1 MAEQYQKILSL
12 PTEIE
17 KLGSSIG
24 RRVLRRAASAGAAKK
39 ARGVFDHLS
48 GARYSLSGKSTFS
61 VVARSRVKS
70 GVLTVGVYTG
80 LKKIPADH
88 FPARPSITTDT
99 TGSNRQTVYYSI
111 KKGSWEYVDRGLIWN
126 EHIFSRIPGTRKIQR
141 TSAGVRTAE
150 VLGEFESPVYNE
162 LQSAVLSAIDKALKE
177 RR

>member
-17 KLGSSIG
+17 KMGSSIG

-48 GARYSLSGKSTFS
+48 GARYSISGKTVFS
-61 VVARSRVKS
+61 VAISSRFRSR
-70 GVLTVGVYTG
+70 VLTVGVYTG
-80 LKKIPADH
+80 LKKIPVDS
-88 FPARPSITTDT
+88 FPTRPSITTDT
-99 TGSNRQTVYYSI
+99 TGANRQEVYYSI
-111 KKGSWEYVDRGLIWN
+111 KKGSWEYVDRGFIWN
-126 EHIFSRIPGTRKIQR
+126 DHIFSRIPGTRKIQR
-141 TSAGVRTAE
+141 ASAGVRKAE
-150 VLGEFESPVYNE
+150 VLGEFEQPVYNE

>member
-12 PTEIE
+12 PSEIE
-17 KLGSSIG
+17 KMGSSIG

-61 VVARSRVKS
+61 IAARPRFKS
-70 GVLTVGVYTG
+70 GVLTVGVYAG
-80 LKKIPADH
+80 LKKIPAEH
-88 FPARPSITTDT
+88 FPTRPSITTDT

-111 KKGSWEYVDRGLIWN
+111 KKGSWEYVDRGFIWN
-126 EHIFSRIPGTRKIQR
+126 GHLFSRIPGTRKLQR
-141 TSAGVRTAE
+141 VSAGVRTAE
-150 VLGEFESPVYNE
+150 VLCEFEQPVYNE
-162 LQSAVLSAIDKALKE
+162 LQTAVLSAMDKALKE

>member
-1 MAEQYQKILSL
+1 MAEHYQKILSL
-12 PTEIE
+12 PAEIE
-17 KLGSSIG
+17 RMGVSIG

-61 VVARSRVKS
+61 IAARSRAKS

-80 LKKIPADH
+80 LKKIPADY
-88 FPARPSITTDT
+88 FPTRPSISTDT
-99 TGSNRQTVYYSI
+99 TGANRQAVYYSI
-111 KKGSWEYVDRGLIWN
+111 KKGSWEYVDRGFIWN

-150 VLGEFESPVYNE
+150 VLGEFEGPVYNE
-162 LQSAVLSAIDKALKE
+162 LQAAVLSAIDKALKE